1 MDARTT
7 ESITRRLQSR
17 LKAAKAFPRNEFA
30 GRGIVTC
37 AGGPRMF
44 TNAYVLIHVLRRH
57 LGCLLP
63 IEVWHFGPAELSPRM
78 AGLLR
83 ELDAQPVDAC
93 AVMSQHPPRLTNPW
107 QLKPY
112 AIMWSQ
118 FREVLYL
125 DADQVP
131 ARDPSDLFTWPQ
143 FLEKGAV
150 FWPDI
155 IDLPADNP
163 IWKICQLPQ
172 RCAVSIE
179 SGQLLVDKARHW
191 AGLDMALALNE
202 EAQVLYKSIYGDK
215 DTFLLGALMSGEE
228 FAMIPGRPKTDAP
241 WCYYQTDFAGE
252 VLFQH
257 RTGAKWTYKGPQQKL
272 PNFLHH
278 DACENALAELRQ
290 KWNGRVFQPQ
300 VQIAGKDLSGQTYRL
315 TRPGEEAR
323 LLQLLPDGE
332 IAAEPSLEPMNWYC
346 EDMAGAVSLVLCS
359 GPDAPLRF
367 VAAKDDVWQAGDAL
381 LVPAEGPG
389 PQNSM
394 SLLRELVAATGFPS
408 PVSQSAWSELQA
420 ALSLL
425 SRRKS
430 DLRGNVLAMAAEQR
444 PGPARKMLEELGN
457 ALASTEVPPPDVIA
471 FSDWSVITSHYTRKL
486 PE

>member
-1 MDARTT
+1 
-7 ESITRRLQSR
+7 
-17 LKAAKAFPRNEFA
+17 
-30 GRGIVTC
+30 
-37 AGGPRMF
+37 
-44 TNAYVLIHVLRRH
+44 
-57 LGCLLP
+57 
-63 IEVWHFGPAELSPRM
+63 M

-93 AVMSQHPPRLTNPW
+93 AVMRQRPPRITNPW

-131 ARDPSDLFTWPQ
+131 TRDPSDLFTWPQ

-172 RCAVSIE
+172 RRAVSIE
-179 SGQLLVDKARHW
+179 SGQLLIDKAKHW

-202 EAQVLYKSIYGDK
+202 EAQDIYKSIYGDK

-228 FAMIPGRPKTDAP
+228 IAMIPGRPKTDLP
-241 WCYYQTDFAGE
+241 WCFYQTDFAGD

-278 DACENALAELRQ
+278 EACENALAELRR
-290 KWNGRVFQPQ
+290 KWNGRVFQTQ
-300 VQIAGKDLSGQTYRL
+300 GQIAGKDLSGRTYRL
-315 TRPGEEAR
+315 TCPGEEVR
-323 LLQLLPDGE
+323 LLQFLPDGE
-332 IAAEPSLEPMNWYC
+332 IAAESLREPMNWYC
-346 EDMAGAVSLVLCS
+346 EDVAGAVSLVLCS

-367 VAAKDDVWQAGDAL
+367 AAAKDDFWQAGDVL
-381 LVPAEGPG
+381 LEPAGG
-389 PQNSM
+389 TGQQDSM
-394 SLLRELVAATGFPS
+394 NLLRELVAATGFPS

-420 ALSLL
+420 ALTLL
-425 SRRKS
+425 SRRNP
-430 DLRGNVLAMAAEQR
+430 DLRGNILAMAAEQR
-444 PGPARKMLEELGN
+444 PGPARKMLEVLGD
-457 ALASTEVPPPDVIA
+457 ALANTEVPLPDVIA

>member
-7 ESITRRLQSR
+7 ESIARRLQSR
-17 LKAAKAFPRNEFA
+17 LKAALALPREEFA

-63 IEVWHFGPAELSPRM
+63 IEVWHFGQAELSPRM
-78 AGLLR
+78 ASLLR

-93 AVMSQHPPRLTNPW
+93 AAMCQRPPQFTNPW

-131 ARDPSDLFTWPQ
+131 ARDPTGLFTWPQ

-150 FWPDI
+150 FWPDVM
-155 IDLPADNP
+155 DLPPDNP

-172 RCAVSIE
+172 RRAVSVE
-179 SGQLLVDKARHW
+179 SGQILVDKARHR
-191 AGLDMALALNE
+191 AGLDMTLALNE
-202 EAQVLYKSIYGDK
+202 EAHVLYKSIYGDK
-215 DTFLLGALMSGEE
+215 DTFLLGAMMSGGEI
-228 FAMIPGRPKTDAP
+228 AMIPGRPKTDLP
-241 WCYYQTDFAGE
+241 WCLYQTDFAGD

-278 DACENALAELRQ
+278 EACENALAELRR
-290 KWNGRVFQPQ
+290 KWNGRVFHAPGQT
-300 VQIAGKDLSGQTYRL
+300 AAKDLFDRIYRL
-315 TRPGEEAR
+315 TRPGEEVR
-323 LLQLLPDGE
+323 LLQFLPDGE
-332 IAAEPSLEPMNWYC
+332 IAAESLLEPMNWYC
-346 EDMAGAVSLVLCS
+346 EDVAGAVSLVLDS
-359 GPDAPLRF
+359 GLDKPLRF
-367 VAAKDDVWQAGDAL
+367 AAAKNDVWQAGDVL
-381 LVPAEGPG
+381 LVPADGPG
-389 PQNSM
+389 EQNLM
-394 SLLRELVAATGFPS
+394 NLLRELVAATGFPG
-408 PVSQSAWSELQA
+408 PVSKSAWSELQA

-430 DLRGNVLAMAAEQR
+430 DLRGNVLAIAAEQG
-444 PGPARKMLEELGN
+444 PGPTRKMLEELGN
-457 ALASTEVPPPDVIA
+457 ALGSTEVSPPDAIA
-471 FSDWSVITSHYTRKL
+471 FSDWNVITAHYTRKL